1 MNLRLIIARTL
12 NKINDTIMTRRVP
25 QVVARSDSTPI
36 MAAMRLIVAFAA
48 LTAGRLGYAA
58 RAYPDGVSM
67 KHPSYYTY
75 GE

>member
-12 NKINDTIMTRRVP
+12 NKINDTMTRRVP

-36 MAAMRLIVAFAA
+36 MAVMRLIVAFAA